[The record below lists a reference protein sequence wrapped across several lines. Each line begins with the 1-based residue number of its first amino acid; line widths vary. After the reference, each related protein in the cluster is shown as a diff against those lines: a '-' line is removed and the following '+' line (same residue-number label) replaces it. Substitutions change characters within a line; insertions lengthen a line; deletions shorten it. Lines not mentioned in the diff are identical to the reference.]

1 MATEPKNNN
10 QANAQPTVG
19 GDNNRPAGRFG
30 GGQRGGARP
39 QRRSGRTP
47 REQAKKSEFDHRVI
61 QVRRVARVVAGG
73 RRFSFSVVLIAGDRR
88 GRVGLGTGKAVD
100 TQLATDKAMRA
111 AEKSMIRIPL
121 TKDQSLP
128 HDTACKFG
136 SSVVT
141 IRPAH
146 GRGLVAGSAVR
157 VVLDLAGVKHANAK
171 ILSRSK
177 NKLNIARA
185 TVKALADLKKKES

>member
-1 MATEPKNNN
+1 MMATEQKGNNPN
-10 QANAQPTVG
+10 N
-19 GDNNRPAGRFG
+19 NNRPTGQFGGPG
-30 GGQRGGARP
+30 GGQRGAGGNRP

-73 RRFSFSVVLIAGDRR
+73 RRFSFSVVLVAGDRK
-88 GRVGLGTGKAVD
+88 GRIGLGTGKALD
-100 TQLATDKAMRA
+100 TQLATEKAMKI
-111 AEKSMIRIPL
+111 AERTMIKIPL
-121 TKDQSLP
+121 TKDQTIS
-128 HDTACKFG
+128 HDVFYKFG
-136 SSVVT
+136 SSVVM
-141 IRPAH
+141 IRPAR

-185 TVKALADLKKKES
+185 TVKALATLKKKEIQ